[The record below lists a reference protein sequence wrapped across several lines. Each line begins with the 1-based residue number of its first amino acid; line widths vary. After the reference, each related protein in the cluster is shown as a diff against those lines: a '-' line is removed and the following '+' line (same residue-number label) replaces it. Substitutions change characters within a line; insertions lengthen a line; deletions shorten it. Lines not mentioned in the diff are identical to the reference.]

1 VDLDKLRSVVFAEA
15 QRKAQEILSSAE
27 EEIAK
32 LRQEHEKRV
41 EELKLATAQQKKNS
55 LRQKLS
61 DGSDR
66 LNMKSV
72 CSLSR

>member
-41 EELKLATAQQKKNS
+41 EELK
-55 LRQKLS
+55 
-61 DGSDR
+61 
-66 LNMKSV
+66 
-72 CSLSR
+72 